1 MVALLAESDVL
12 RLTRE
17 ELLKMFNAVTYRG
30 FDGLLLELAGELEDL
45 SVVVFGG
52 NLVLT
57 CRDGDRIN
65 LDHMV

>member
-1 MVALLAESDVL
+1 
-12 RLTRE
+12 
-17 ELLKMFNAVTYRG
+17 MFNAVTYRG